1 MKPYFEQIKVLLQSY
16 KFFNALPALRS
27 WRSRHTSALQRVQVP
42 LRRQDELTNSN
53 SAIRQKSLRQKPCT
67 EQCQPIAST
76 LCLTDVTYQIFS
88 AS

>member
-1 MKPYFEQIKVLLQSY
+1 MKPYIEQIKVLLQSY
-16 KFFNALPALRS
+16 KFLNALPALRS

-53 SAIRQKSLRQKPCT
+53 SAIRPKSLRQKPCT

-76 LCLTDVTYQIFS
+76 LCLTDVTYQIFT